1 VQGIIDFGTAKAFAE
16 YGLRIDGVS
25 LRLTLPDG
33 TTHAFQGPPGS
44 ADLTGT
50 SGSADGD
57 AIEQGVPTPHSL
69 HITGDARCGTPV
81 G

>member
-1 VQGIIDFGTAKAFAE
+1 ME
-16 YGLRIDGVS
+16 YGLRLDGVS
-25 LRLTLPDG
+25 ARITLPDG
-33 TTHAFQGPPGS
+33 RDLSYQGPPGS
-44 ADLTGT
+44 AELTGT

-57 AIEQGVPTPHSL
+57 AAEQGVAEPHTL